1 MELNQLQTL
10 REEFRSY
17 LDNVRSE
24 TMGCEN
30 VLQKLQIYTADV
42 YERIAEQLPNIMET
56 IESNNDESRVL
67 VSYFITGDSSMQ
79 QDSVVSEELK
89 DVQQKL
95 GEAATSMRAMRADDK
110 KLFKQIEEQ
119 VGQMSEIRDS
129 IAEIALISDDIELLS
144 YNAGFVASRA
154 GTSGA
159 AFTYIA
165 REIKKLSNRTTSLVE
180 RMRRNTEELVSSYRQ
195 FNERIEKINT
205 ETDKRL
211 NNIEEHLSSIF
222 NKYNTGLKNIAGLL
236 MENLDSVNSIKQFVP
251 KIMISLQDQD
261 IIRQSLEQASSIN
274 IDIIHKLEENLRYF
288 DNGREDDISGSNME
302 ETSALTILKAKL
314 ANELIGNITK
324 NLDESLHKLSSEL
337 GEFDQQLR
345 DVEEDRKALVDF
357 FSNAQEGLENKS
369 SIELIFDESS
379 EMITDL
385 LTFIRDSIVQK
396 REASKLGLALIDN
409 MEKTIRCFDE
419 MHDIVKG
426 FSLIKVASKME
437 IAREVELSRN
447 ITASSE
453 MFEELT
459 EKMEKTILHVRKQ
472 LYTADVSIRE
482 NLMTLDANLTQQQ
495 QDVALLSNNME
506 QSVHNLETMRE
517 NLNDAIRAVGAN
529 STELFA
535 LIEDSLNG
543 ARTIKGLIA
552 QAEAISNQ
560 YRAIIERSEK
570 FREHGQQVGCQEF
583 FSVVVPERFPDFMRM
598 ISKFTVYSDK
608 EIASEIYNVD
618 IEEGDAGGELTLF

>member
-1 MELNQLQTL
+1 MNQLQSL
-10 REEFRSY
+10 REEFRNY
-17 LDNVRSE
+17 LDTVRSE
-24 TMGCEN
+24 TMSCEN

-42 YERIAEQLPNIMET
+42 YERIAEQLPAIMET

-67 VSYFITGDSSMQ
+67 VSYFISGDSELN

-89 DVQQKL
+89 DVQVKL
-95 GEAATSMRAMRADDK
+95 GDAASSMRLMRTDDK
-110 KLFKQIEEQ
+110 ELFQQIEEQ
-119 VGQMSEIRDS
+119 VVQMSEIRDS
-129 IAEIALISDDIELLS
+129 ISEIALISDDIELLS

-154 GTSGA
+154 GSSGA

-180 RMRRNTEELVSSYRQ
+180 RMRRNTEELVESYRQ

-205 ETDKRL
+205 ETDERL
-211 NNIEEHLSSIF
+211 NNIEDHLGSIF
-222 NKYNTGLKNIAGLL
+222 NKYNTGLRNIAGLL
-236 MENLDSVNSIKQFVP
+236 MENLDSVNSIKQYVP

-274 IDIIHKLEENLRYF
+274 LDMVQQLESNLRLYS
-288 DNGREDDISGSNME
+288 NQRDDEVDTAMME
-302 ETSALTILKAKL
+302 GTSALTILMSKL
-314 ANELIGNITK
+314 ANELIGKITQ
-324 NLDESLHKLSSEL
+324 NLDESLHKLSSDL
-337 GEFDQQLR
+337 SEFEQQLR
-345 DVEEDRKALVDF
+345 DVEEDRKSLVDF
-357 FSNAQEGLENKS
+357 FANAQDGLGNKS
-369 SIELIFDESS
+369 SIEMIFDESS

-385 LTFIRDSIVQK
+385 LQFIRNSIVQK
-396 REASKLGLALIDN
+396 REASKLGTLLIDN

-437 IAREVELSRN
+437 IAREMELSRN

-459 EKMEKTILHVRKQ
+459 EKMETTIMQVRKQ
-472 LYTADVSIRE
+472 LHTADVSIRE
-482 NLMTLDANLTQQQ
+482 NLMTLSANLAQQ
-495 QDVALLSNNME
+495 QDDVATLTQNME
-506 QSVHNLETMRE
+506 QSVSNLETMRE

-543 ARTIKGLIA
+543 ARTIKGLIG
-552 QAEAISNQ
+552 QAESISRQ
-560 YRAIIERSEK
+560 YSQIISQSEE
-570 FREHGQQVGCQEF
+570 FRVQGHQKGFTEF
-583 FSVVVPERFPDFMRM
+583 LSPVIPERFPGFMRM

-608 EIASEIYNVD
+608 EIASEIYDVD

>member
-1 MELNQLQTL
+1 MNQLQSL
-10 REEFRSY
+10 REEFRNY
-17 LDNVRSE
+17 LDTVRSE
-24 TMGCEN
+24 TMSCEN

-42 YERIAEQLPNIMET
+42 YERIAEQLPAIMET

-67 VSYFITGDSSMQ
+67 VSYFISGDSELN

-89 DVQQKL
+89 DVQVKL
-95 GEAATSMRAMRADDK
+95 GDAASSMRLMRTDDK
-110 KLFKQIEEQ
+110 ELFQQIEEQ

-129 IAEIALISDDIELLS
+129 ISEIALISDDIELLS

-154 GTSGA
+154 GSSGA

-180 RMRRNTEELVSSYRQ
+180 RMRRNTEELVESYRQ

-205 ETDKRL
+205 ETDERL
-211 NNIEEHLSSIF
+211 NNIEDHLGSIF
-222 NKYNTGLKNIAGLL
+222 NKYNTGLRNIAGLL
-236 MENLDSVNSIKQFVP
+236 MENLDSVNSIKQYVP

-274 IDIIHKLEENLRYF
+274 LDMVQQLESNLRLYS
-288 DNGREDDISGSNME
+288 NQRDDEVDTAMME
-302 ETSALTILKAKL
+302 GTSALTILMSKL
-314 ANELIGNITK
+314 ANELIGKITQ
-324 NLDESLHKLSSEL
+324 NLDESLHKLSSDL
-337 GEFDQQLR
+337 GEFEQQLR
-345 DVEEDRKALVDF
+345 DVEEDRKSLVDF
-357 FSNAQEGLENKS
+357 FANAQEGLGNKS
-369 SIELIFDESS
+369 SIEMIFDESS

-385 LTFIRDSIVQK
+385 LQFIRNSIVQK
-396 REASKLGLALIDN
+396 REASKLGTLLIDN

-437 IAREVELSRN
+437 IAREMELSRN

-459 EKMEKTILHVRKQ
+459 EKMETTILQVRKQ
-472 LYTADVSIRE
+472 LHTADVSIRE
-482 NLMTLDANLTQQQ
+482 NLMTLSANLAQQ
-495 QDVALLSNNME
+495 QDDVAALTQNME
-506 QSVHNLETMRE
+506 QSVSNLETMRE

-543 ARTIKGLIA
+543 ARTIKGLIG
-552 QAEAISNQ
+552 QAESISRQ
-560 YRAIIERSEK
+560 YSQIISQSEE
-570 FREHGQQVGCQEF
+570 FRVQGHQMGFAEF
-583 FSVVVPERFPDFMRM
+583 LSPVIPERFPGFMRM

-608 EIASEIYNVD
+608 EIASEIYDVD

>member
-1 MELNQLQTL
+1 MNQLQSL
-10 REEFRSY
+10 REEFRNY
-17 LDNVRSE
+17 LDTVRSE
-24 TMGCEN
+24 TMSCEN

-42 YERIAEQLPNIMET
+42 YERIAEQLPAIMET

-67 VSYFITGDSSMQ
+67 VSYFISGDSELN

-89 DVQQKL
+89 DVQVKL
-95 GEAATSMRAMRADDK
+95 SDAASSMRLMRTDDK
-110 KLFKQIEEQ
+110 ELFQQIEEQ

-129 IAEIALISDDIELLS
+129 ISEIALISDDIELLS

-154 GTSGA
+154 GSSGA

-180 RMRRNTEELVSSYRQ
+180 RMRRNTEELVESYRQ

-205 ETDKRL
+205 ETDERL
-211 NNIEEHLSSIF
+211 NNIEDHLGSIF

-236 MENLDSVNSIKQFVP
+236 MENLDSVNSIKQYVP

-274 IDIIHKLEENLRYF
+274 LDMVQQLESNLRLY
-288 DNGREDDISGSNME
+288 SNQRVDEVDTAMME
-302 ETSALTILKAKL
+302 GTSALTILMSKL
-314 ANELIGNITK
+314 ANELIGKITQ
-324 NLDESLHKLSSEL
+324 NLDESLHKLSSDL
-337 GEFDQQLR
+337 GEFEQQLR
-345 DVEEDRKALVDF
+345 DVEEDRKSLVDF
-357 FSNAQEGLENKS
+357 FANAQEGLGNKS
-369 SIELIFDESS
+369 SIEMIFDESS

-385 LTFIRDSIVQK
+385 LQFIRNSIVQK
-396 REASKLGLALIDN
+396 REASKLGTLLIDN

-437 IAREVELSRN
+437 IAREMELSRN

-459 EKMEKTILHVRKQ
+459 EKMETTILQVRKQ
-472 LYTADVSIRE
+472 LHTADVSIRE
-482 NLMTLDANLTQQQ
+482 NLMTLSANLAQQ
-495 QDVALLSNNME
+495 QDDVAALTHNME
-506 QSVHNLETMRE
+506 QSVSNLETMRE

-543 ARTIKGLIA
+543 ARTIKGLIG
-552 QAEAISNQ
+552 QAESISRQ
-560 YRAIIERSEK
+560 YGQIISQSEE
-570 FREHGQQVGCQEF
+570 FRVQGHQMGFTEF
-583 FSVVVPERFPDFMRM
+583 LSPVIPERFPGFMRM

-618 IEEGDAGGELTLF
+618 IEEGDASGELTLF